1 MTISTAGLL
10 HDAIQKLN
18 GPIFVFGAS
27 GFIGANLFEQ
37 LFKARQQTGLTDVFA
52 LTHDATKA
60 WRLKLLDVPAEN
72 IVHCDITS
80 NASVQEVI
88 ERYKP
93 KTIFNLAA
101 YGAYSKQKN
110 VNLTYET
117 NVLGTVNILE
127 NCTPDM
133 VYIHAGSSSEYG
145 FNCTAPKETD
155 PVEPN
160 SHYAVSKVSGAY
172 VLDYYAKLHNLN
184 TLNLRLYSI
193 YGGWEEP
200 DRLIPRLVEEARKGQ
215 LPPLVSPDISRD
227 FVYIDDCVSAFVQ
240 AALAVKSG
248 ISGRSYNIATGRKTT
263 MRDLV
268 EVARQTFGIE
278 TEPVWG
284 SMNNRN
290 WDLADW
296 YGDPTAAEAD
306 LGWKATTTLAD
317 GLRKT
322 AEWQLAANYE
332 DRVLPAFKTPTLN
345 PVITPI
351 IACYKD
357 AQAIPYMY
365 ERLVK
370 TFNEMKVRYE
380 IIFVNDNSPDNTDE
394 VLEQICTRDPN
405 VIAIKHSR
413 NFGSQAAF
421 LSGMEISTGDAVVLM
436 DGDLQDPP
444 EVIPKFFEKWQQGY
458 DVVYGTRV
466 QREMKP
472 WLHFFYKT
480 FYRIF
485 KNLSYI
491 NIPTDAGDFSIIDR
505 KVVREL
511 VNLPETEQ
519 FLRGLRAWVGFKQ
532 TGVDYVRPERMF
544 GVSTNNWRKN
554 IAWARKAIFS
564 FSFVPLELMVYS
576 GFALTGLSIL
586 GILWQIVSRLTNFD
600 PRTPY
605 GISTVII
612 LIMFFGGI
620 NLLGISFLGEYISKI
635 FEETKKRPKFIRTRV
650 QKGQKVYKT
659 SAEIGTLV
667 QQRRSK

>member
-1 MTISTAGLL
+1 MLPEKIARL
-10 HDAIQKLN
+10 Q
-18 GPIFVFGAS
+18 GPIVVFGAS

-37 LFKARQQTGLTDVFA
+37 LFRVRQDVFA

-72 IVHCDITS
+72 IVHCDILSNTS
-80 NASVQEVI
+80 VEDVFGKI
-88 ERYKP
+88 KP

-110 VNLTYET
+110 VGLTYET

-127 NCTPDM
+127 SCSKEM

-160 SHYAVSKVSGAY
+160 SHYAVSKVSAAY
-172 VLDYYAKLHNLN
+172 TLDYYAKVHGLN

-200 DRLIPRLVEEARKGQ
+200 DRLIPRLIEEARQQK

-227 FVYIDDCVSAFVQ
+227 FVYVDDCVDAFVQ
-240 AALAVKSG
+240 AALRVNETVR
-248 ISGRSYNIATGRKTT
+248 GRSYNIATGRKTT
-263 MRDLV
+263 MRELV
-268 EVARQTFGIE
+268 DEARTTFGIAL
-278 TEPVWG
+278 EPVWG
-284 SMNNRN
+284 SMTNRN

-306 LGWKATTTLAD
+306 LGWKANTSLSD
-317 GLRKT
+317 GLRQT
-322 AEWQLAANYE
+322 ADWQVKHDYE
-332 DRVLPAFKTPTLN
+332 NRVIPAFKTPTLN
-345 PVITPI
+345 PVISPI

-357 AQAIPYMY
+357 AQAIPFMY

-394 VLEQICTRDPN
+394 VLDAICAKDPN

-413 NFGSQAAF
+413 NFGSQSAF

-444 EVIPKFFEKWQQGY
+444 EIIPQFYAKWQTGF
-458 DVVYGTRV
+458 DVVYGVRV
-466 QREMKP
+466 QREMAP
-472 WLHFFYKT
+472 HVHFFYKQ
-480 FYRIF
+480 FYRLF
-485 KNLSYI
+485 RRTAYI
-491 NIPTDAGDFSIIDR
+491 NIPVDAGDFSMIDR

-511 VNLPETEQ
+511 VALPETEQ

-544 GVSTNNWRKN
+544 GVSTNNWTKN
-554 IAWARKAIFS
+554 IWWAKKAIFS
-564 FSFVPLELMVYS
+564 FSFAPLELMTYA
-576 GFALTGLSIL
+576 GFVLTGVSML
-586 GILWQIVSRLTNFD
+586 GIVWQIISRLFNFD
-600 PRTPY
+600 PNTPY

-612 LIMFFGGI
+612 LVMFFGGI

-635 FEETKKRPKFIRTRV
+635 FEETKKRPKFIRTMVR
-650 QKGQKVYKT
+650 KGQRVYKT
-659 SAEIGTLV
+659 AAEIGTLV
-667 QQRRSK
+667 EQRKSK

>member
-1 MTISTAGLL
+1 MLPSDTTRL
-10 HDAIQKLN
+10 H
-18 GPIFVFGAS
+18 GPIVIFGAS

-37 LFKARQQTGLTDVFA
+37 LFRIRQDVYA

-72 IVHCDITS
+72 IIHCDILS
-80 NASVQEVI
+80 NTSVQDVFGKI
-88 ERYKP
+88 KP
-93 KTIFNLAA
+93 KTVFNLAA

-110 VNLTYET
+110 VGLTYET

-127 NCTPDM
+127 NCTSDM

-160 SHYAVSKVSGAY
+160 SHYAVSKVSAAY
-172 VLDYYAKLHNLN
+172 TLDYYAKAHNLN

-200 DRLIPRLVEEARKGQ
+200 DRLIPRLVEENRKGQ

-227 FVYIDDCVSAFVQ
+227 FVYIDDCVDAFVK
-240 AALAVKSG
+240 AALRVNPE
-248 ISGRSYNIATGRKTT
+248 IRGRSYNIATGQKTT
-263 MRDLV
+263 MRELV
-268 EVARQTFGIE
+268 DAAREAFGIKQ
-278 TEPVWG
+278 EPVWG

-306 LGWKATTTLAD
+306 LGWKATTLLGD

-322 AEWQLAANYE
+322 ADWQIAHDYE
-332 DRVLPAFKTPTLN
+332 NRVIPAFQTPTLN
-345 PVITPI
+345 PVISPI

-357 AQAIPYMY
+357 AQAIPHMY
-365 ERLVK
+365 QRLVK

-380 IIFVNDNSPDNTDE
+380 IIFVNDNSPDNTDA
-394 VLEQICTRDPN
+394 VLHDICAKDPN

-413 NFGSQAAF
+413 NFGSQSAF
-421 LSGMEISTGDAVVLM
+421 LSGMEIATGDAVVLM

-444 EVIPKFFEKWQQGY
+444 EIIPEFYAKWQQGF
-458 DVVYGTRV
+458 DVVYGVRV
-466 QREMKP
+466 QREMAP
-472 WLHFFYKT
+472 HVHFFYRQ
-480 FYRIF
+480 FYRLF
-485 KNLSYI
+485 KRTAYI
-491 NIPTDAGDFSIIDR
+491 NIPVDAGDFSMIDR

-519 FLRGLRAWVGFKQ
+519 FLRGLRAWVGFNQ
-532 TGVDYVRPERMF
+532 TGVNYVRPERMF
-544 GVSTNNWRKN
+544 GVSTNNWTKN
-554 IAWARKAIFS
+554 IWWAKKAIFS
-564 FSFVPLELMVYS
+564 FSFAPLELMTYA
-576 GFALTGLSIL
+576 GFVLTGLSML
-586 GILWQIVSRLTNFD
+586 GIVWQIISRLLNFD
-600 PRTPY
+600 PNTPY
-605 GISTVII
+605 GLSTVIV
-612 LIMFFGGI
+612 LVMFFGGI

-635 FEETKKRPKFIRTRV
+635 FEETKKRPKFIRTMVR
-650 QKGQKVYKT
+650 KGQRVYKT
-659 SAEIGTLV
+659 AAEINTLV
-667 QQRRSK
+667 EQRKSK

>member
-1 MTISTAGLL
+1 MNQSAANLLPSTIA
-10 HDAIQKLN
+10 QLN
-18 GPIFVFGAS
+18 GPIVVFGAS
-27 GFIGANLFEQ
+27 GFIGANLYEQ
-37 LFKARQQTGLTDVFA
+37 LFRVRKDVYA

-72 IVHCDITS
+72 IVHCDILSNTS
-80 NASVQEVI
+80 VHDVFS
-88 ERYKP
+88 RLKP
-93 KTIFNLAA
+93 RTIFNLAA

-110 VNLTYET
+110 VGLTYET

-127 NCTPDM
+127 NTTSDM

-155 PVEPN
+155 RVEPN

-172 VLDYYAKLHNLN
+172 TLEYYAKVHGLN

-200 DRLIPRLVEEARKGQ
+200 DRLIPRLVEENLKGK

-240 AALAVKSG
+240 AALRVNST
-248 ISGRSYNIATGRKTT
+248 IRGRSYNIATGKKTT
-263 MRDLV
+263 MRELV
-268 EVARQTFGIE
+268 DVARETFGLAQ
-278 TEPVWG
+278 EPVWG
-284 SMNNRN
+284 SMTNRN
-290 WDLADW
+290 WDLSDW

-306 LGWKATTTLAD
+306 LGWKATTSLGD
-317 GLRKT
+317 GLRRT
-322 AEWQLAANYE
+322 ADWQESHDYE
-332 DRVLPAFKTPTLN
+332 GRVIPAFQTPTLN
-345 PVITPI
+345 PVISPI
-351 IACYKD
+351 IACYRD

-380 IIFVNDNSPDNTDE
+380 IIFVNDNSPDNSDD
-394 VLEQICTRDPN
+394 VLNEICAKDPN

-413 NFGSQAAF
+413 NFGSQSAF

-444 EVIPKFFEKWQQGY
+444 EIIPKFYEKWQEGF
-458 DVVYGTRV
+458 DVTYGVRV
-466 QREMKP
+466 QREMAP
-472 WLHFFYKT
+472 HVHFFYKQ
-480 FYRIF
+480 FYRLF
-485 KNLSYI
+485 KRTAYI
-491 NIPTDAGDFSIIDR
+491 NIPVDAGDFSMIDR

-519 FLRGLRAWVGFKQ
+519 FLRGLRAWVGFRQ

-544 GVSTNNWRKN
+544 GVSTNNWTKN
-554 IAWARKAIFS
+554 IWWAKKAIFS
-564 FSFVPLELMVYS
+564 FSFAPLELMTYA
-576 GFALTGLSIL
+576 GFVLTGLSML
-586 GILWQIVSRLTNFD
+586 GIVWQILSRLLNFD
-600 PRTPY
+600 PNTPY
-605 GISTVII
+605 GLSTVIV
-612 LIMFFGGI
+612 LVMFFGGI

-635 FEETKKRPKFIRTRV
+635 FEETKKRPKFIRTMVR
-650 QKGQKVYKT
+650 KGQRVYKT
-659 SAEIGTLV
+659 AAEISTLV
-667 QQRRSK
+667 EQRKSK

>member
-1 MTISTAGLL
+1 MNQSAPILL
-10 HDAIQKLN
+10 PEKIARLQ
-18 GPIFVFGAS
+18 GPIVVFGAS

-37 LFKARQQTGLTDVFA
+37 LFRVRKDVFA

-72 IVHCDITS
+72 IVHCDILS
-80 NASVQEVI
+80 NTSVQDVFGKI
-88 ERYKP
+88 KP

-110 VNLTYET
+110 VGLTYET

-127 NCTPDM
+127 NCSTDM

-160 SHYAVSKVSGAY
+160 SHYAVSKVSAAY
-172 VLDYYAKLHNLN
+172 TLDYYAKVHNLN

-200 DRLIPRLVEEARKGQ
+200 DRLIPRLIEEARQSK

-227 FVYIDDCVSAFVQ
+227 FVYVDDCVDAFVQ
-240 AALAVKSG
+240 AALRVNKA
-248 ISGRSYNIATGRKTT
+248 ISGRSYNIATGQKTT
-263 MRDLV
+263 MRELV
-268 EVARQTFGIE
+268 DEARQTFGLKL
-278 TEPVWG
+278 EPVWG

-306 LGWKATTTLAD
+306 LGWKASTTLSD
-317 GLRKT
+317 GLRQT
-322 AEWQLAANYE
+322 ADWQISHDYE
-332 DRVLPAFKTPTLN
+332 SRVIPAFNTPTLN
-345 PVITPI
+345 PVISPI

-357 AQAIPYMY
+357 AQAIPFMY

-394 VLEQICTRDPN
+394 VLDVICAKDPN

-413 NFGSQAAF
+413 NFGSQSAF
-421 LSGMEISTGDAVVLM
+421 LSGMEIATGDSVVLM

-444 EVIPKFFEKWQQGY
+444 EVIPKFYEKWQQGF
-458 DVVYGTRV
+458 DVVYGVRV
-466 QREMKP
+466 QREMAP
-472 WLHFFYKT
+472 HVHFFYKQ
-480 FYRIF
+480 FYRLF
-485 KNLSYI
+485 RKTAYI
-491 NIPTDAGDFSIIDR
+491 NIPVDAGDFSMIDR

-544 GVSTNNWRKN
+544 GVSTNNWTKN
-554 IAWARKAIFS
+554 IWWAKKAIFS
-564 FSFVPLELMVYS
+564 FSFAPLELMTYA
-576 GFALTGLSIL
+576 GFVLTGLSVL
-586 GILWQIVSRLTNFD
+586 GILWQILAKFVFF
-600 PRTPY
+600 PETPA

-612 LIMFFGGI
+612 LVMFFGGI

-635 FEETKKRPKFIRTRV
+635 FEETKKRPKFIRTMVR
-650 QKGQKVYKT
+650 KGQRVYKT
-659 SAEIGTLV
+659 AAEISTLV
-667 QQRRSK
+667 EQRKSK

>member
-1 MTISTAGLL
+1 MSPNEQPFTSTIQQL
-10 HDAIQKLN
+10 K
-18 GPIFVFGAS
+18 GPIVVFGAS

-37 LFKARQQTGLTDVFA
+37 LYRVRKDVYA

-72 IVHCDITS
+72 IVHCDILSNTS
-80 NASVQEVI
+80 VKDVF

-93 KTIFNLAA
+93 RTIFNLAA

-110 VNLTYET
+110 VGLTYET
-117 NVLGTVNILE
+117 NVIGTVNILE
-127 NCTPDM
+127 NCSTEM

-155 PVEPN
+155 RVEPN
-160 SHYAVSKVSGAY
+160 SHYAVSKVSAAY
-172 VLDYYAKLHNLN
+172 TLEYYARLHGLN

-200 DRLIPRLVEEARKGQ
+200 DRLIPRLVEECRKDK

-227 FVYIDDCVSAFVQ
+227 FVYVDDCVEAFVL
-240 AALAVKSG
+240 AALRVNEA
-248 ISGRSYNIATGRKTT
+248 IRGRSYNIATGQKTT
-263 MRDLV
+263 MRELV
-268 EVARQTFGIE
+268 DVARQTFAVKQ
-278 TEPVWG
+278 EPVWG

-290 WDLADW
+290 WDLAEW
-296 YGDPTAAEAD
+296 YGNPDAAEAD
-306 LGWKATTTLAD
+306 LGWKARTSLSD
-317 GLRKT
+317 GLRQT
-322 AEWQLAANYE
+322 AEWQVSHQYE
-332 DRVLPAFKTPTLN
+332 DRVLPAFQTPTLN
-345 PVITPI
+345 PVISPI

-357 AQAIPYMY
+357 AQAIPFMY

-394 VLEQICTRDPN
+394 VLAEICAKDPN

-413 NFGSQAAF
+413 NFGSQSAF

-444 EVIPKFFEKWQQGY
+444 EVIPQFYEKWQQGY
-458 DVVYGTRV
+458 DVVYGVRI
-466 QREMKP
+466 QREMP
-472 WLHFFYKT
+472 AHVHFFYKQ
-480 FYRIF
+480 FYRLF
-485 KNLSYI
+485 RRTAYI
-491 NIPTDAGDFSIIDR
+491 NIPVDAGDFSIIDR

-544 GVSTNNWRKN
+544 GVSTNNWTKN
-554 IAWARKAIFS
+554 IWWAKKAIFS
-564 FSFVPLELMVYS
+564 FSFAPLELMTYA
-576 GFALTGLSIL
+576 GFVLTGLSML
-586 GILWQIVSRLTNFD
+586 GIVWQIVARLLNFD
-600 PRTPY
+600 PNTPY
-605 GISTVII
+605 GISTVLV

-635 FEETKKRPKFIRTRV
+635 FEETKKRPKFIRTMVR
-650 QKGQKVYKT
+650 KGPQVYKT
-659 SAEIGTLV
+659 AAEINTLV
-667 QQRRSK
+667 EQRRSK